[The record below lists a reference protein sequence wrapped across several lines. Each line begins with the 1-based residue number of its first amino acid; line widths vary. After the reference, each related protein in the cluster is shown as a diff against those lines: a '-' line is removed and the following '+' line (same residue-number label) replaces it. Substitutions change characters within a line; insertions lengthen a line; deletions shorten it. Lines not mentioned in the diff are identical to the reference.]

1 VHNQLTFRLRHDVA
15 PVGDYVAGMEDH
27 IRIRVER
34 QRRGM
39 SQKELGAAVGITQAA
54 IEKIESGK
62 TAKSRY
68 VSDLLRYLGL
78 KEGVREVPVVGYVS
92 AGDTSVHYTDQGV
105 MDTISGP
112 DDTSEVT
119 VAVLIRG
126 ESLGPAFDGWY
137 AFYDDVRHPP
147 SPDLM
152 GELCVVGLPDERV
165 LIKQI
170 RAASVPGLYHLIS
183 QAGDAPMTDVR
194 VAWAARVKHLSRG
207 LGF

>member
-1 VHNQLTFRLRHDVA
+1 MQ
-15 PVGDYVAGMEDH
+15 DH
-27 IRIRVER
+27 VRIRQARQER
-34 QRRGM
+34 GL

-68 VSDLLRYLGL
+68 VADLMRFLGL
-78 KEGVREVPVVGYVS
+78 KQGAKEVPVVGYVS
-92 AGDTSVHYTDQGV
+92 AGDTSVHYTAQDR
-105 MDTISGP
+105 MDTIPGP
-112 DDTSEVT
+112 EDTSEAT
-119 VAVLIRG
+119 VAVMIRG

-147 SPDLM
+147 TPDLM

-194 VAWAARVKHLSRG
+194 VSWAARVKHLSRG